1 MKNGEGKNPPH
12 EPSKKDY
19 QKSLEHD
26 CQHFLSALRHFS
38 TEDPSPKKDH
48 FITTMDAHLELILS
62 AVPEI
67 KRSGITKEAVQVERT
82 YKAYMGNASLE
93 TYAALEHAVETLRQ
107 YNC

>member
-1 MKNGEGKNPPH
+1 MDKNISH

-19 QKSLEHD
+19 QRSLEHD

-38 TEDPSPKKDH
+38 KEDPSSKKDH
-48 FITTMDAHLELILS
+48 YITTMDAHLELILS

-67 KRSGITKEAVQVERT
+67 KRSGITKEAVHVERA
-82 YKAYMGNASLE
+82 YKAYMQKASLE
-93 TYAALEHAVETLRQ
+93 SYAALEQAVETLRE